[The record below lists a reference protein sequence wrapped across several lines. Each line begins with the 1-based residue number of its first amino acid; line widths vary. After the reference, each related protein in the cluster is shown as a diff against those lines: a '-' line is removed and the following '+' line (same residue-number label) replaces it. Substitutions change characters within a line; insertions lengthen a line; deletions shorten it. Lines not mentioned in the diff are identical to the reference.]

1 MSSDSHS
8 EIGFLQVLDPEGA
21 VVGEPDPTLTND
33 LLVAMMRD
41 MVRARVFDEW
51 MLKIHPLGMASRY
64 APCEGQEA
72 SMVGSVYSTSSNDW
86 LFPTYRE
93 YPVALARGVPL
104 TEIMHR
110 MFANSRDLLKGHEI
124 TLFGDRRYRIVIGAG
139 GVSLMAPVA
148 VGMAMAS
155 AMKRE
160 KDVFLVYI
168 GDGATSKADFHEAIN
183 WAGVFKTPVV
193 FFCQNNQWAISVP
206 FSRQTASSSVA
217 VKARAY
223 GIPGLRVDGNDVMAV
238 YSACKR
244 AVDRAREGLGP
255 TLVEAVTYRMGPHTT
270 ADDPSRYRPEEE
282 VALWRQRDP
291 LKRMRNYLSWNGLWR
306 ETDEKQLSEDFR
318 KALRQATEEAEKTPP
333 LKPSA
338 IFEDVYSSP
347 PWHLV
352 EEMEELA

>member
-1 MSSDSHS
+1 MSSD
-8 EIGFLQVLDPEGA
+8 EEAGLGFVQILNHEGV

-33 LLVAMMRD
+33 LLVRMMQD
-41 MVRARVFDEW
+41 MVKARVFDEW

-72 SMVGSVYSTSSNDW
+72 SMIGSVYSTSSNDW

-110 MFANSRDLLKGHEI
+110 MFANSKDPLKGHEI

-155 AMKRE
+155 VMKSER
-160 KDVFLVYI
+160 DVFFVYL
-168 GDGATSKADFHEAIN
+168 GDGATSKGDFHEAIN

-193 FFCQNNQWAISVP
+193 FFVQNNQWAISVP
-206 FSRQTASSSVA
+206 FSRQTASQTIA
-217 VKARAY
+217 VKAKAY
-223 GIPGLRVDGNDVMAV
+223 GIPGVRVDGNDVMAV
-238 YSACKR
+238 YTACRK
-244 AVDRAREGLGP
+244 AVDRARNRQGP

-270 ADDPSRYRPEEE
+270 ADDPTRYRSEEE
-282 VALWRQRDP
+282 VAEWRRRDP
-291 LKRMRNYLSWNGLWR
+291 VKRIRNYLSRNGLWS
-306 ETDEKQLSEDFR
+306 ENLEKQLTEDF
-318 KALRQATEEAEKTPP
+318 KKTLRQATEEAEKTPP
-333 LKPSA
+333 LKPTS
-338 IFEDVYSSP
+338 IFEDVYSSL
-347 PWHLV
+347 PWHLA
-352 EEMEELA
+352 EEMDELS